1 MLESPLLQQGDHPSF
16 DSTVARLWKAEK
28 KCGIPATADAAT
40 PMHLAGAAEAT
51 SIRELLQLWR
61 KHFDC
66 VAYVVAATT
75 TISLAAMY
83 FISFRNRSRTR
94 PAIER
99 SERRVRYQGLGQ
111 NGAQERTR
119 TFTAVKPLAP
129 EASAST
135 NSATW
140 ARAG

>member
-1 MLESPLLQQGDHPSF
+1 
-16 DSTVARLWKAEK
+16 
-28 KCGIPATADAAT
+28 
-40 PMHLAGAAEAT
+40 MHLAGAAEAT

-111 NGAQERTR
+111 EWCPGKDSNLHGR
-119 TFTAVKPLAP
+119 
-129 EASAST
+129 EAT
-135 NSATW
+135 GT
-140 ARAG
+140 

>member
-1 MLESPLLQQGDHPSF
+1 
-16 DSTVARLWKAEK
+16 
-28 KCGIPATADAAT
+28 
-40 PMHLAGAAEAT
+40 MHLAGAAEAT

-66 VAYVVAATT
+66 VAYVAATT

-99 SERRVRYQGLGQ
+99 SDRRVRYQGLGQ